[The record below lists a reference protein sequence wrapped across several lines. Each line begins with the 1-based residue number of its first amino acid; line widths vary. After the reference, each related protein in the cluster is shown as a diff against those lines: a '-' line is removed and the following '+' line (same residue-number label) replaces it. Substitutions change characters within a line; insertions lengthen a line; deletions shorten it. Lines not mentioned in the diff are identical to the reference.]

1 MLRAGPPIEASPS
14 AVEAREAAP
23 SAPSGQIMSAAD
35 QQRVQRAMKKADEEL
50 EAGNVSAARLL
61 YEFAADAGLAQ
72 GAMALAATFD
82 ADELAKLGVRG
93 VAPDPKEARRW
104 YERARQLGAADAA
117 QRITR
122 LGVQ

>member
-1 MLRAGPPIEASPS
+1 MNKG
-14 AVEAREAAP
+14 
-23 SAPSGQIMSAAD
+23 
-35 QQRVQRAMKKADEEL
+35 DELL

-72 GAMALAATFD
+72 AAMKLAATFD
-82 ADELAKLGVRG
+82 ADELAKLKLVGVE
-93 VAPDPKEARRW
+93 PNPKEARRW

-122 LGVQ
+122 LGAQ